1 VRITEGIVSR
11 RVMSDLG
18 RTRARIAD
26 GQEQV
31 STGKRLVRPSV
42 DALATERAMRLKADL
57 AETRQHQRNVADAQ
71 DWLDVTDDALGTIG
85 DVIHRVREIVVQGAN
100 PTVNAEDRGALA
112 KEVEYLVDQVKSAA
126 NARFGEQYV
135 MAGRATDVQPY
146 APGGSDAYAPGTP
159 APVVRPIGPGVSV
172 QLGVLGHAVVGDGST
187 GLIKDL
193 REVAAHLRGTTP
205 ADSAALR
212 ADLGDLDDR
221 LTDVMGARATVG
233 ALGNRLEAAAGR
245 LDQLA
250 LTTDTARSDIEDADL
265 ARTLVDLT
273 AQQSAYEA
281 ALRAGSTVMQ
291 RSLMDFLR

>member
-18 RTRARIAD
+18 RTRTRIAD
-26 GQEQV
+26 AQEQV
-31 STGKRLVRPSV
+31 STGKRLVRPSI
-42 DALATERAMRLKADL
+42 DPLATERAMRLRADL

-71 DWLDVTDDALGTIG
+71 DWLDITDDALGTIG
-85 DVIHRVREIVVQGAN
+85 EVIHRAREIVVQGAN
-100 PTVNAEDRGALA
+100 PTVSRDDRDGLA
-112 KEVEYLVDQVKSAA
+112 KQIDALVDQAKSAA
-126 NARFGEQYV
+126 NARFGDQYV
-135 MAGRATDVQPY
+135 LAGQATDVQPY
-146 APGGSDAYAPGTP
+146 APGGPDGYAPAGAP
-159 APVVRPIGPGVSV
+159 PVVRTIGPGVSV
-172 QLGVLGHAVVGDGST
+172 QLGVLGRDVLGDGSG

-193 REVAAHLRGTTP
+193 REIAAHLRGATH
-205 ADSAALR
+205 ADTEALR
-212 ADLGDLDDR
+212 ADLTDLQAR
-221 LTDVMGARATVG
+221 ETDVLGARASVG

-273 AQQSAYEA
+273 SQQSAYEA
-281 ALRAGSTVMQ
+281 ALKAGSSVMQ